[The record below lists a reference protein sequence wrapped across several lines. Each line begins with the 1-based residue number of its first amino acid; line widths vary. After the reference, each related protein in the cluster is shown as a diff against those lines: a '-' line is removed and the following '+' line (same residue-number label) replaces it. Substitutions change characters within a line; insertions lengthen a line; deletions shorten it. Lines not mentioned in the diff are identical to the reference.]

1 MYNIEGALDELFT
14 KLTSADIKLDGLF
27 INADAG
33 FDSKGFREACF
44 RNGVFANV
52 DFNIK
57 NGEPLILMGLIRK
70 DKAETSQHKENPK
83 KQE

>member
-1 MYNIEGALDELFT
+1 LYNIEGALDELFT

-57 NGEPLILMGLIRK
+57 NVDMND
-70 DKAETSQHKENPK
+70 DKLLDEYIMKY
-83 KQE
+83 